1 LHDVREPT
9 SPQSCQGVTVAPV
22 TKLDKYPNGSGNG
35 VTEMQQAVAF
45 DRKTAVSVIAALK
58 I

>member
-9 SPQSCQGVTVAPV
+9 SLQSFQGVIVAPV
-22 TKLDKYPNGSGNG
+22 TKPDKYLNGIGNG
-35 VTEMQQAVAF
+35 VTEMQQAIAF
-45 DRKTAVSVIAALK
+45 DRKTAVSVIAALT